1 MTTQRRVT
9 YLMGLAMV
17 ATLAGACSMSTSDTG
32 TPRAAM
38 AEPGSGN
45 DWTTYHGTYQSWHYS
60 PLTQINTNNVKRLRV
75 AWVHHPGRS
84 TRGLQSMPLVS
95 DGVLYYTGSYSR
107 VWAIDA
113 ATGKP
118 LWSYF
123 PKLNDDLV
131 AVQTHSPYTRGIALG
146 HGKVYV
152 GTVDGR
158 LIAIDQKTGQ
168 SAWDTKLIDS
178 EKLTV
183 GFTGAP
189 CW

>member
-1 MTTQRRVT
+1 
-9 YLMGLAMV
+9 
-17 ATLAGACSMSTSDTG
+17 
-32 TPRAAM
+32 
-38 AEPGSGN
+38 
-45 DWTTYHGTYQSWHYS
+45 
-60 PLTQINTNNVKRLRV
+60 
-75 AWVHHPGRS
+75 
-84 TRGLQSMPLVS
+84 MPLVA

-113 ATGKP
+113 ATGNP

-131 AVQTHSPYTRGIALG
+131 AAQTHSPYTRGIAIG
-146 HGKVYV
+146 QGKVFV

-168 SAWDTKLIDS
+168 PAWDTKLINS

-189 CW
+189 CWSRTRSSSAPRAVSGRAAARSSGSTPPAVARSGSSSRWPVPTRP